1 MSPNNDNKKGKNAP
15 LIPAEQG
22 LLVARK
28 KWLEGLVK
36 TRRMATHTAQ
46 AYERDTR
53 QFLIFL
59 CHHLG
64 HEVTCKDLADLRVV
78 DLRAYLAHRRTLKI
92 SARSLSRN
100 VASLRSF
107 FNYLSREGIVDTLAA
122 KLIRTPK
129 HPKLLPKP
137 LNVQAALHIIKPENQ
152 QEDEPWIIARNVAVL
167 ALLYGC
173 GMRISEALALTPE
186 QFSDPE
192 ITSLSVIGKGGKTRL
207 VPLIKTVYEMVETYL
222 KCCPYPL
229 VSTQPM
235 FRGVRGGP
243 LQPAIIQRLVQN
255 LRARLGLPET
265 TTPHALR
272 HSFATHLLSRG
283 GDLRTIQ
290 ELLGHACLST
300 TQVYTHIDTDRL
312 LEVYQK
318 AHPRA
323 SKVIES
329 EKPS

>member
-1 MSPNNDNKKGKNAP
+1 MSPNNNNKKGQNAP

-28 KWLEGLVK
+28 KWLEALVK
-36 TRRMATHTAQ
+36 TRRMATRTKE

-64 HEVTCKDLADLRVV
+64 HEVTCKDLTDLCVA
-78 DLRAYLAHRRTLKI
+78 DLRAYLAYRRTLKI

-100 VASLRSF
+100 IASLRSF

-137 LNVQAALHIIKPENQ
+137 LSVQAALHIVKPENQ
-152 QEDEPWIIARNVAVL
+152 QADEPWIIARNVAVL

-192 ITSLSVIGKGGKTRL
+192 ITSLSVIGKGGKARL
-207 VPLIKTVYEMVETYL
+207 VPLIKTVHEMVETYL

-229 VSTQPM
+229 ASTQPM
-235 FRGVRGGP
+235 FRGTRGGP
-243 LQPAIIQRLVQN
+243 LQAAIIQRLVQN

-318 AHPRA
+318 THPRA

-329 EKPS
+329 KKIS